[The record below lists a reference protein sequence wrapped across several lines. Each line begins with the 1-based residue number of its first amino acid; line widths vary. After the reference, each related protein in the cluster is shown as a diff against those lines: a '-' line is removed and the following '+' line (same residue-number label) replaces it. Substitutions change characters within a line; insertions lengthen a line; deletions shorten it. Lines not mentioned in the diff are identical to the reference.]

1 MSLES
6 ILERIL
12 AEAVA
17 QQEKIIQEALTQAE
31 KVMQEARQS
40 ADILYQDILQK
51 AKADSLSQKQMR
63 IVNARLGHKRN
74 ILEAKQELIESVFKK
89 TKSTLKDAAV
99 KKQLVFADKVSEA
112 AADIDFYLSTL
123 RQDYESEIARIL
135 FK

>member
-1 MSLES
+1 MPLES

-89 TKSTLKDAAV
+89 TKSTLKEVAI

-112 AADIDFYLSTL
+112 AADIDFYLGRL

>member
-1 MSLES
+1 MPLES

-51 AKADSLSQKQMR
+51 AKADSLSQKQMC

-89 TKSTLKDAAV
+89 TKSTLKEVAI

-112 AADIDFYLSTL
+112 AADIDFYLGRL

>member
-12 AEAVA
+12 AEAVV
-17 QQEKIIQEALTQAE
+17 QQEKIVQEARSQAE

-40 ADILYQDILQK
+40 ADILYQDMLQK

-63 IVNARLGHKRN
+63 IVNARLGYKRN

-89 TKSTLKDAAV
+89 TKSTLKGSAI

-112 AADIDFYLSTL
+112 AADIDFYLGKL
-123 RQDYESEIARIL
+123 RQDYETDISRII